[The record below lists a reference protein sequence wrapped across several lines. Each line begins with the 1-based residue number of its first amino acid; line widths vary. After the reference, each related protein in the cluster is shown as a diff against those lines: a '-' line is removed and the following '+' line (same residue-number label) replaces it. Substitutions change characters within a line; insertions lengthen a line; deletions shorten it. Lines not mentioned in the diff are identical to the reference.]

1 MITRIAR
8 RFSQSLRG
16 DRFSRFATIVSISS
30 VAIGC
35 MALIVSMSILRGY
48 EDAIKTTSLQFT
60 ADVEIKPR
68 FGGLLANPLSY
79 AETALASE
87 HVASADYLLSR
98 EALVRSS
105 HGIDGVM
112 LVGMSPERIN
122 RLMVPL
128 IVRGESGVHMN
139 EVMIGSG
146 LAKRLT
152 IVPGDTLI
160 VYSSDELRETPR
172 VFQCRVGAVIQCGMT
187 SYDESVVVFDRRMLA
202 QWLRIDTSSAS
213 SILVTST
220 NREGVAAQQRSLQQA
235 LGPGVLILTY
245 EDSFA
250 TVSSWIELQRE
261 PIPIIL
267 GLISLVAGLTM
278 ISTLLIAVVEKSR
291 SIAIL
296 ITLGLSPMRAG
307 LIFVTRAVAM
317 SVTGSLIGLALAIT
331 ALVIQK
337 EWQIITLDG
346 ALYYV
351 SVLPVSFPI
360 VPMVVVPLTSIVLAG
375 LVGVVPMIVAMRVR
389 PAQILRFD

>member
-1 MITRIAR
+1 
-8 RFSQSLRG
+8 
-16 DRFSRFATIVSISS
+16 
-30 VAIGC
+30 
-35 MALIVSMSILRGY
+35 
-48 EDAIKTTSLQFT
+48 
-60 ADVEIKPR
+60 
-68 FGGLLANPLSY
+68 
-79 AETALASE
+79 
-87 HVASADYLLSR
+87 
-98 EALVRSS
+98 
-105 HGIDGVM
+105 
-112 LVGMSPERIN
+112 MSPERIN

-128 IVRGESGVHMN
+128 IVLGESGIHMN

-152 IVPGDTLI
+152 IAPGDTLI

-220 NREGVAAQQRSLQQA
+220 NREGVAARQRMLQQA
-235 LGPGVLILTY
+235 LGQDVIVLTY

-296 ITLGLSPMRAG
+296 ITLGMSPVRAG

-331 ALVIQK
+331 ALVIQR
-337 EWQIITLDG
+337 EWQVITLERSALLRKRLTGELPDYTDG
-346 ALYYV
+346 GGSPALDCSGRTRWNRAHDCRYAR
-351 SVLPVSFPI
+351 STGPDPALRLITNWST
-360 VPMVVVPLTSIVLAG
+360 LT
-375 LVGVVPMIVAMRVR
+375 R
-389 PAQILRFD
+389 PGP